1 MFTTRELQDEII
13 RLKKRKTFVFWHMP
27 IKVMIYGKLQILWEI
42 LTVLVS
48 RRRRQIRRR
57 F

>member
-13 RLKKRKTFVFWHMP
+13 RLKKKKTFVFWHMP

-42 LTVLVS
+42 LTA
-48 RRRRQIRRR
+48 
-57 F
+57 